1 MVSKCEFFETLF
13 GKWLFSD
20 LDARPWD
27 FQAEEC
33 TLRTCVD
40 RFNNRRYLAQQ
51 HIGGIRDYNEYDMS
65 GGNLMNTIY
74 GYGVNNGNGII
85 NLGQPHQ
92 HPDDENEL
100 SEEFK
105 QNYELWLE
113 HEVYN
118 VDLNWDSLMVAVD
131 YA

>member
-1 MVSKCEFFETLF
+1 
-13 GKWLFSD
+13 

-40 RFNNRRYLAQQ
+40 RFNNRRYLSQQ

-92 HPDDENEL
+92 HLDDENEL